1 MNYEN
6 FEEYFSSN
14 LKINDENTFQE
25 KLNSLL
31 SDKNKTDIAKIEKE
45 KKEKLLKKRLQ
56 DESNEKKIDFIL
68 SDEISFEQF
77 KNKNNDI
84 KTIKEETESD
94 NYNLTNIRN
103 DNDKENSNSNFSI
116 TDKLINYE
124 KEKEDKELIKLGNDI
139 KNNNPLLYNWKKI
152 KKYKEINELQ
162 VGLEK
167 EEDIK
172 KEINIKNK
180 KQKNNQNNNFTKNKI
195 PHSNK
200 KNIGMAKKNNIILKE
215 DKIKINSKK
224 ENNKDNDDDDL
235 IMSTIQLPVQAC
247 QKTIRKKKQND
258 IINKLI
264 DANNQYNNIIKTNS
278 QNENNKQ
285 KEKENEKESLL
296 NIFKRE
302 KEIKNKLQ
310 KILSENPSVSQND
323 NFSNVLNN
331 DKFYNFN
338 SNLNYLS
345 MAKKILENKLTP
357 GEKKHIQEL
366 EQEIEQ
372 INEQI
377 SDIINEKNYYINLIA
392 EKKKEIENFEE
403 KKNKIEFEYER
414 DLINDLRSIIN
425 KFKIELYKKEL
436 NLNKK
441 NNNEDISDNEEL
453 EILKKEYKKKKK
465 RLDLIN
471 KNSEKNIIEIQKQIM
486 IKKYENEKMKEKIQ
500 LYEQDYQINNL
511 EKEIS
516 NNENIALPNI
526 NNKKEKNLKL
536 NEEEEDND
544 IIINNN
550 YIINNIIKTT
560 SQSNHLNELEFEFPD
575 KYFDEKNE
583 DNKIIKHQ
591 FELDEK
597 IVKIY
602 NSGKKEIIF
611 PNNTKKEIFPDG
623 YTLVTYS
630 NGDIKETIPNH
641 KEIYYYKKD
650 EVNQIVFDDGC
661 KYIKYLKT
669 GKIICNGKPIN

>member
-1 MNYEN
+1 MNYQN

-14 LKINDENTFQE
+14 LKINDENAFQE

-215 DKIKINSKK
+215 DKIKINPKK

-264 DANNQYNNIIKTNS
+264 DANNQCNNIITTNN

-323 NFSNVLNN
+323 NFSNILNN

-377 SDIINEKNYYINLIA
+377 SDIIKEKNYYINLIA

-436 NLNKK
+436 DFNKK
-441 NNNEDISDNEEL
+441 NNSEDIPDNEEL

-575 KYFDEKNE
+575 KYFDEKIE

-597 IVKIY
+597 IIKIY

>member
-6 FEEYFSSN
+6 FEDYFSSN
-14 LKINDENTFQE
+14 LKINDENAFQE

-264 DANNQYNNIIKTNS
+264 DANNQCNNIIKTNS

-597 IVKIY
+597 IIKIY

>member
-1 MNYEN
+1 M
-6 FEEYFSSN
+6 
-14 LKINDENTFQE
+14 LIIN
-25 KLNSLL
+25 
-31 SDKNKTDIAKIEKE
+31 
-45 KKEKLLKKRLQ
+45 
-56 DESNEKKIDFIL
+56 
-68 SDEISFEQF
+68 
-77 KNKNNDI
+77 
-84 KTIKEETESD
+84 
-94 NYNLTNIRN
+94 
-103 DNDKENSNSNFSI
+103 
-116 TDKLINYE
+116 
-124 KEKEDKELIKLGNDI
+124 
-139 KNNNPLLYNWKKI
+139 
-152 KKYKEINELQ
+152 
-162 VGLEK
+162 V
-167 EEDIK
+167 
-172 KEINIKNK
+172 
-180 KQKNNQNNNFTKNKI
+180 
-195 PHSNK
+195 
-200 KNIGMAKKNNIILKE
+200 IIL
-215 DKIKINSKK
+215 
-224 ENNKDNDDDDL
+224 L
-235 IMSTIQLPVQAC
+235 QQ
-247 QKTIRKKKQND
+247 
-258 IINKLI
+258 
-264 DANNQYNNIIKTNS
+264 IIKM
-278 QNENNKQ
+278 NNKQ